1 MPKRTPRFPTVLTV
15 DVGNTHTGIGVFRDG
30 GMDRFWRIASRDDV
44 TGDELLTV
52 LEPLLRADL
61 LDLRRDRAVIIGSV
75 VPALTDEFRSAV
87 RNLIGIEAVVV
98 SPRIRLGVKLEVT
111 DPSTVGA
118 DRIANAAAAVER
130 GKLPAIV
137 VDLGTATNFDV
148 VDEQKRYLGGVIA
161 PGLVT
166 SAENLFRRA
175 ARLTKVEF
183 RQPPKFI
190 GKTTEECLQAGLFY
204 GSTGQIDGIVQGIQ
218 KELGKKKAH
227 VIATGGLASA
237 IAKASKTIKEVD
249 PGLTLKGLHR
259 ILMLN
264 HG

>member
-1 MPKRTPRFPTVLTV
+1 MPKRTPRFPTVLAV
-15 DVGNTHTGIGVFRDG
+15 DVGNTHTGLGVFRDG
-30 GMDRFWRIASRDDV
+30 RMDNFWRIASRNDV
-44 TGDELLTV
+44 TGDELITV
-52 LEPLLRADL
+52 LDPLLRADL
-61 LDLRRDRAVIIGSV
+61 PDLRRDRAVVIGSV
-75 VPALTDEFRSAV
+75 VPALTDEFRAAV
-87 RNLIGIEAVVV
+87 RRLTDIEAVVV
-98 SPRIRLGVKLEVT
+98 SHRIRLGVGLEVT
-111 DPSTVGA
+111 DPSSVGA

-130 GKLPAIV
+130 GKLPTIV

-148 VDEQKRYLGGVIA
+148 VDDRKRYVGGVIA

-166 SAENLFRRA
+166 SSENLFRRA

-183 RQPPKFI
+183 RQPARVI

-204 GSTGQIDGIVQGIQ
+204 GATSQIDGIVRGIQ
-218 KELGKKKAH
+218 KELGSKTH
-227 VIATGGLASA
+227 VIATGGLASP
-237 IAKASKTIKEVD
+237 IAKASKVIKEVD